1 VSFGSTTTFT
11 IIAFGINGANT
22 ASPFD
27 ANSALPAKSTG
38 SGTTQSVAVSTSN
51 PNDYLIGA
59 IAIKPVSGN
68 APNPTAGT
76 GFTSIQSNN
85 QGSVGGAAESKSV
98 TDVQSGAS
106 VSFSTRTTS
115 VTWAM
120 IGDAVK
126 GLGTSVIDD
135 TGFSA
140 PGAGTS
146 FTVTDGQSVFLW
158 SPIYPSATTIYK
170 GSWLLD
176 LWASS
181 SASDVMRVLFVT
193 IDSSNIITAL
203 AASGA
208 TGTITTSKS
217 EVKTTFSGSQIS
229 VPSGGRLLAIITNSA
244 GGAATFTI
252 YWGTGQVTNYQTPS
266 NFDYVLKIVNSATTS
281 YSVSLSTSSSSSI
294 NRLTNLTVFIYSPNT
309 NEIIIIN
316 GAFTLSSGPAKTLPS
331 SSTLFIAVTAR
342 ANAFGTSN
350 IVLLM
355 KFAPSTKPFAY
366 DVIKLNV
373 N

>member
-1 VSFGSTTTFT
+1 
-11 IIAFGINGANT
+11 
-22 ASPFD
+22 
-27 ANSALPAKSTG
+27 
-38 SGTTQSVAVSTSN
+38 
-51 PNDYLIGA
+51 
-59 IAIKPVSGN
+59 
-68 APNPTAGT
+68 
-76 GFTSIQSNN
+76 
-85 QGSVGGAAESKSV
+85 
-98 TDVQSGAS
+98 
-106 VSFSTRTTS
+106 
-115 VTWAM
+115 
-120 IGDAVK
+120 
-126 GLGTSVIDD
+126 
-135 TGFSA
+135 
-140 PGAGTS
+140 
-146 FTVTDGQSVFLW
+146 
-158 SPIYPSATTIYK
+158 
-170 GSWLLD
+170 
-176 LWASS
+176 
-181 SASDVMRVLFVT
+181 MRVLFVT

-266 NFDYVLKIVNSATTS
+266 NFDYVLKIVNSATAS